1 MHCEIQYRN
10 PMTSE
15 VVFCS
20 SACTLRINWI
30 FLTGGISTIF
40 PMPMLLQSVPWTQM
54 LEMENSALRS
64 PRSCGNMLMV
74 KRPYWKLHL
83 GWHRVVSSEFA
94 QEESSFK
101 YIEIVLYY
109 EVVVT
114 VSFFLTYIFP
124 AEVWKTPSHFL
135 VIWRNGCE
143 VSQHPLQAKSW
154 VVISIGCGC
163 NGVCWVLNYS
173 CLKLF
178 MVYMNQQN
186 NLQGYAYICI
196 VWKAVLI
203 FSHLILKNG
212 CFKIDL
218 IVKCRLLYKL
228 VD

>member
-1 MHCEIQYRN
+1 MKSKSLLLLFPFTPLQTQQNTWLNMRCEIQYRN
-10 PMTSE
+10 PITSE

-54 LEMENSALRS
+54 LEMENSALRF

-74 KRPYWKLHL
+74 KKPYWKLL
-83 GWHRVVSSEFA
+83 LRWRRVVSSEFA

-114 VSFFLTYIFP
+114 ISFFLTYIFP

-135 VIWRNGCE
+135 VIWRSGCQ
-143 VSQHPLQAKSW
+143 VSKHPLEAKSW
-154 VVISIGCGC
+154 VVINTGCGC

-173 CLKLF
+173 CSKLF
-178 MVYMNQQN
+178 MVYMSRQR
-186 NLQGYAYICI
+186 
-196 VWKAVLI
+196 K
-203 FSHLILKNG
+203 
-212 CFKIDL
+212 
-218 IVKCRLLYKL
+218 
-228 VD
+228 